1 MAGHILYLSRDS
13 RLPEAL
19 RQFVDSRPGIE
30 LGRCGATEEVEQA
43 LDRGIVDLV
52 LLDADLGF
60 DEASALCRRLKEDSF
75 NSVIPTVF
83 ISREHQVDQIARAF
97 ECGADEFLAGTHSEH
112 EQLLRLEMVLRRA
125 ARDVAVNPTTM
136 MPGVKIIEMEISR
149 RIASGE
155 KFAVCYADID
165 SFKEFN
171 DKHSYYRGDRVIWL
185 LSVILRDIV
194 RRLSRRGFVGH
205 VGGDDFIYTVPVK
218 DLEAVS
224 RAIIEAFDTLMP
236 LQYDREDR
244 ERGYYYAEDRQGVI
258 REIPLMSLSIGCV
271 TNVHRDFPHPARV
284 SELASEMKGYAKTF
298 KGSLF
303 VVDRRHDKPLRKGAA
318 RAAAAARSEVTG
330 DGPVTA

>member
-1 MAGHILYLSRDS
+1 MAGRILYLSRDS

-19 RQFVDSRPGIE
+19 RRFVENRPGIE
-30 LGRCGATEEVEQA
+30 LGRFTTTEEIEQA

-52 LLDADLGF
+52 LLDADLAF
-60 DEASALCRRLKEDSF
+60 DEACAMCRRLKDDSF
-75 NSVIPTVF
+75 NSVIPAVF
-83 ISREHQVDQIARAF
+83 VSREHQVDQIARAF
-97 ECGADEFLAGTHSEH
+97 ECGADEFLAGTHSER
-112 EQLLRLEMVLRRA
+112 EQVLRLEMVLRRA

-136 MPGVKIIEMEISR
+136 LPGVKIIEKEISR

-185 LSVILRDIV
+185 LSVVLRDIV

-205 VGGDDFIYTVPVK
+205 VGGDDFIYTVPVE

-224 RAIIEAFDTLMP
+224 SAIIEVFDTLMP
-236 LQYDREDR
+236 LQYDRDDR
-244 ERGYYYAEDRQGVI
+244 DRGYYYAEDRKGVI

-271 TNVHRDFPHPARV
+271 TNVHREFPHPARV

-303 VVDRRHDKPLRKGAA
+303 LVDRRHDKPLQYGAT
-318 RAAAAARSEVTG
+318 RAAVSASSRVADDAPGAT
-330 DGPVTA
+330 

>member
-1 MAGHILYLSRDS
+1 MTGRLLFLSSDS
-13 RLPEAL
+13 RQPEAL
-19 RQFVDSRPGIE
+19 RRFLVGRPSLE
-30 LGRCGATEEVEQA
+30 VGRCSTAGEIEQA

-52 LLDADLGF
+52 LIDADVAF
-60 DEASALCRRLKEDSF
+60 DEACSLCRRLKEDSF
-75 NSVIPTVF
+75 FSVIPTVF
-83 ISREHQVDQIARAF
+83 ISREHHVDRIARAF
-97 ECGADEFLAGTHSEH
+97 ECGADEFLTGSHSER
-112 EQLLRLEMVLRRA
+112 EQELRLDMVLRRA

-136 MPGVKIIEMEISR
+136 LPGVKIIEVEISR

-185 LSVILRDIV
+185 LSVILREIV

-205 VGGDDFIYTVPVK
+205 VGGDDFIYTVPVE

-224 RAIIEAFDTLMP
+224 STIIEVFDTLMP

-244 ERGYYYAEDRQGVI
+244 ERRFYYAEDRQGVT

-271 TNVHRDFPHPARV
+271 TNVQREFPHPARV

-303 VVDRRHDKPLRKGAA
+303 VVDRRRDKPLHKGVERAPAGVAA
-318 RAAAAARSEVTG
+318 ETNP
-330 DGPVTA
+330 GPDAD